1 MNAMKTKMKMPTL
14 RTFTFACITSLSLA
28 SLAAVTTL
36 TAQASGSYV
45 SPNALLK
52 KKPAAEPTPTPA
64 PEAKKK
70 K

>member
-1 MNAMKTKMKMPTL
+1 MNAMKKIKRPLGIGCTL
-14 RTFTFACITSLSLA
+14 GLLVALLT
-28 SLAAVTTL
+28 AVTPL
-36 TAQASGSYV
+36 TTHASGSYV

-52 KKPAAEPTPTPA
+52 KKPGAEPAPTPT

>member
-1 MNAMKTKMKMPTL
+1 MNAMKKIKQPLGIGCTL
-14 RTFTFACITSLSLA
+14 ALFAALILS
-28 SLAAVTTL
+28 VTPL

-52 KKPAAEPTPTPA
+52 KKSGAEPAPTPT

>member
-1 MNAMKTKMKMPTL
+1 MNAMKNIKQLLGIGCTSGL
-14 RTFTFACITSLSLA
+14 LIALIT
-28 SLAAVTTL
+28 AVTPL

-52 KKPAAEPTPTPA
+52 KKSGAEPAPTPT